1 MRGEVAWFHPTWR
14 SSCHIVPLNGLCN
27 GAELDELLQRSST
40 MTRRGK
46 VLWLLVMLG
55 GMWALTNLSACNTV
69 EGMGEDVEDAGEGVQ
84 GAAQG
89 ADDAN

>member
-1 MRGEVAWFHPTWR
+1 
-14 SSCHIVPLNGLCN
+14 
-27 GAELDELLQRSST
+27 

>member
-1 MRGEVAWFHPTWR
+1 
-14 SSCHIVPLNGLCN
+14 
-27 GAELDELLQRSST
+27 
-40 MTRRGK
+40 MTRYGK
-46 VLWLLVMLG
+46 ACLWLVVLLG
-55 GMWALTNLSACNTV
+55 GMWACANLTACNTV